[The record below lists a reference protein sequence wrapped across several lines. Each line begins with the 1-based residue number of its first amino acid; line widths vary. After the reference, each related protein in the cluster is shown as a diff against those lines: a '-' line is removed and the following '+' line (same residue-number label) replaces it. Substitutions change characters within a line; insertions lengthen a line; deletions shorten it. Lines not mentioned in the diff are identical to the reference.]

1 MMAWIWKDLTMYD
14 EVMES
19 KREKG
24 GKMRF
29 LFNGGMSDY
38 HSNSLI
44 QKNRQVISGRI
55 CKREEK
61 NET

>member
-1 MMAWIWKDLTMYD
+1 MYD

-44 QKNRQVISGRI
+44 KKTGRLSVAEFAREKR
-55 CKREEK
+55 KREEK